1 MYVVSRQTS
10 KLIDEYTINTIGI
23 PSIVLMENAGEK
35 IFESIKSKGDKY
47 IVFCGIG
54 NNGGDGLV
62 IARKLFLLGKDVKV
76 IVINFGTKKGEGFI
90 TNLNIIK
97 KLNIEIKEINKD
109 SDFNKELIDYIKN
122 SDIVLD
128 SIFGIG
134 LNRRIEGVIYK
145 AIESINTYSKY
156 VISVDTPSGI
166 DSNSGEVLGIAIKAN
181 ETYTIENIKIGFVRY
196 DAFEYLGKVKVVY
209 IGIPNSVKEKFNEKV
224 SFLHKYEYKKWF
236 P

>member
-1 MYVVSRQTS
+1 MYVVSRQTA

-47 IVFCGIG
+47 IIFCGVG

-62 IARKLFLLGKDVKV
+62 IARKLFLLGKGVK
-76 IVINFGTKKGEGFI
+76 IVVVNCGTKKSLEFV
-90 TNLNIIK
+90 TNINIIK

-109 SDFNKELIDYIKN
+109 SDFDKELIDDIKN

-128 SIFGIG
+128 SILGIG
-134 LNRRIEGVIYK
+134 LNRIIEGVIYK
-145 AIESINTYSKY
+145 VIESINTYSKY
-156 VISVDTPSGI
+156 VISVDIPSGI

-181 ETYTIENIKIGFVRY
+181 ETYTIENIK
-196 DAFEYLGKVKVVY
+196 KVLLDMMLLN
-209 IGIPNSVKEKFNEKV
+209 I
-224 SFLHKYEYKKWF
+224 
-236 P
+236 